1 MVNTFHAEEGI
12 WGGRIEGIRPAMD
25 NLNMSM
31 NYDEHELYNQNTL
44 STPLI
49 VATAQKNRYQKPRLP
64 ENNFIVD
71 SAPKS
76 LTNFISAD
84 STFSVIEESNANKNS
99 AFSFHEGFSRTPGP
113 KLSHTAIERD
123 LWPETYHKLGVTPD
137 SPFHPFSDRLKRLIT
152 DSEIKSYQQN
162 AISNSPDVTGMVSQ
176 LLTSFS
182 PTPEKAGKL
191 PFHDDDDDVPVNYAS
206 SLVNDL
212 LERNTKSL
220 SLGSRT
226 TALNLQELNSRS
238 DPISS
243 SIVWNSNYTKNDE
256 NPVQPVNWEL
266 QNQLVERSLP
276 SEPFPRLVSSN
287 VDLFGETIPNRF
299 VPSNLATAAAN
310 STHNLL
316 SKSNLMAGG
325 LDEAPPK
332 DLLYKVDIISDLSAG
347 AIPFSASSVS
357 HGHVSNQFNPF
368 SSSTD
373 EPKFLPKH
381 SQDRPLPNPRPKI
394 RSRKDPISSS
404 HDSESSMSSIKYS
417 GLNQLSSSINNI
429 SSELRNSNE
438 SFKLSMKQDL
448 NETPKAKQEFKAF
461 SIEFKNLCKLS
472 TSEAERY
479 ARKKV
484 EDISVEV
491 RWRVYVE
498 LAELAKKN
506 DDSDKVRTYLLRRTL
521 KGD

>member
-1 MVNTFHAEEGI
+1 M
-12 WGGRIEGIRPAMD
+12 
-25 NLNMSM
+25 NM
-31 NYDEHELYNQNTL
+31 NFDEQELYNQNTL

-71 SAPKS
+71 SVPKS
-76 LTNFISAD
+76 LSNFISAD

-113 KLSHTAIERD
+113 KLSNPAIERD
-123 LWPETYHKLGVTPD
+123 LWPENYHKLVVTPD

-191 PFHDDDDDVPVNYAS
+191 PFHDDDDDVPVYFAS

-212 LERNTKSL
+212 LDKNTKSL

-226 TALNLQELNSRS
+226 TVLNLQELNSRN

-243 SIVWNSNYTKNDE
+243 SNVWNSNYTKNDE
-256 NPVQPVNWEL
+256 NPVQPLNWEL
-266 QNQLVERSLP
+266 PNQLVERSLQ

-299 VPSNLATAAAN
+299 APSSLSSAAGN
-310 STHNLL
+310 SKHNLL
-316 SKSNLMAGG
+316 SKSNLIAGG
-325 LDEAPPK
+325 LDEVQPK
-332 DLLYKVDIISDLSAG
+332 DLYKVDIVSDLSAG

-357 HGHVSNQFNPF
+357 HGHASNQFNPF
-368 SSSTD
+368 SSSSD

-381 SQDRPLPNPRPKI
+381 SQDRQLPNPRPKI

-404 HDSESSMSSIKYS
+404 HDSESSMSSMKYS

-438 SFKLSMKQDL
+438 SFKLSIKQDL

-461 SIEFKNLCKLS
+461 GIEFKNLCKVS
-472 TSEAERY
+472 TSEAEKY

-484 EDISVEV
+484 EDISAEV

-506 DDSDKVRTYLLRRTL
+506 DDSDKVRTYLLRRKLT
-521 KGD
+521 KD